1 MLFLR
6 QRNLHEYLIIRINI
20 TIHSQNHEYVFIL
33 ILNTLY
39 YDVSMKTGKYRRNAI
54 FTSEKFT

>member
-6 QRNLHEYLIIRINI
+6 QRNLYEYLICMNEHNH
-20 TIHSQNHEYVFIL
+20 TFQNHKYVNNL

-39 YDVSMKTGKYRRNAI
+39 YEVLTKTRKYRRNAI